1 MANLDIPVQM
11 EMRTNYD
18 DLIRQTGLDPDFK
31 VV

>member
-11 EMRTNYD
+11 EIRTNYD
-18 DLIRQTGLDPDFK
+18 NLIRQTGLDPDFE